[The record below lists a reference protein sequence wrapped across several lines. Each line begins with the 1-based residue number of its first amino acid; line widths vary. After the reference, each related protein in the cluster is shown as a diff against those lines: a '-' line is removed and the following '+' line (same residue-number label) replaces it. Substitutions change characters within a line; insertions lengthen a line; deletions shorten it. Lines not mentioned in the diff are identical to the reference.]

1 MGGDPALEDHFVP
14 PPPPPIPR
22 LQRVTVIALLSI
34 LAGILIL
41 LTNFDSGSLLWL
53 AIVAIVAGVAT
64 LVWHMKEG
72 PPTDSGWDD
81 GAVV

>member
-1 MGGDPALEDHFVP
+1 MPATPNTPSEDTVKTAT
-14 PPPPPIPR
+14 R
-22 LQRVTVIALLSI
+22 LPSCPCC
-34 LAGILIL
+34 AGVLIL

-53 AIVAIVAGVAT
+53 AIIAIVSGVVT